1 MKINF
6 LRYPLI
12 ALVFLS
18 FFSSCSCEPEDLVRY
33 AFKGIEKMM
42 GEGFL
47 PSEEIRA
54 LGDFESTS
62 VNLQRTNDES
72 IIILR
77 LENGDPK
84 ILSNQPEILARKC
97 AEIYLSDFKNAHNY
111 EKIIVQFVQTDPI
124 NPENFALQEH
134 EFETKDFF

>member
-1 MKINF
+1 MKIHFFRFPFIAF
-6 LRYPLI
+6 LLFT
-12 ALVFLS
+12 LM
-18 FFSSCSCEPEDLVRY
+18 SSCSCEPEDFVRF
-33 AFKGIEKMM
+33 AFQGMEKMM

-54 LGDFESTS
+54 IGDFESTS
-62 VNLQRTNDES
+62 VNLKRTNDES

-84 ILSNQPEILARKC
+84 KLSNQPEILARKC
-97 AEIYLSDFKNAHNY
+97 AEIYLHDFENAHNY